1 MSLIRLSCALIAA
14 SLCLLSST
22 GRAEIVVLPQ
32 VVDGPTWTTTVRI
45 INLFQQD
52 QRVSVKAVR
61 SDGSPWIDLG
71 LSWRFSGTYEP
82 DANGEFDI
90 GVQAN
95 TVMEVNSFRQSFS
108 SDPDTDV
115 TGYLLF
121 DINTDVTK
129 VSAFLTFH
137 PGGTITS
144 RVGILGSSLMTLG
157 TLPFDKDTAIAIMN
171 PNTQASTVEFQVVFS
186 DIFGSDIRGRF
197 FVELEGNGHSA
208 FFLTERIPPR
218 STITSDFFG
227 YINISSGSEFSAIAL
242 VFRPDGVM
250 TSLPIHPMRADIPD
264 EFMQ

>member
-1 MSLIRLSCALIAA
+1 MSRIRLPCALIAA

-22 GRAEIVVLPQ
+22 ARAEIVVLPQ

-108 SDPDTDV
+108 S
-115 TGYLLF
+115 
-121 DINTDVTK
+121 
-129 VSAFLTFH
+129 A
-137 PGGTITS
+137 
-144 RVGILGSSLMTLG
+144 
-157 TLPFDKDTAIAIMN
+157 
-171 PNTQASTVEFQVVFS
+171 
-186 DIFGSDIRGRF
+186 RG
-197 FVELEGNGHSA
+197 
-208 FFLTERIPPR
+208 
-218 STITSDFFG
+218 
-227 YINISSGSEFSAIAL
+227 SGSLRHA
-242 VFRPDGVM
+242 
-250 TSLPIHPMRADIPD
+250 
-264 EFMQ
+264 Q